1 MKKNIL
7 RERGARSERRE
18 RERVTG
24 RMMEYVRRRNTERV
38 ILTHD
43 IFSYYFKLD
52 IPIHSYSIDPRWIV
66 RILFILLY
74 RIIHGNIIYSYK
86 QRTRNK
92 HKINIKLLSCIP
104 FKLTLSYHTVSY
116 CIITMAFG
124 GAFVSVA
131 MKV

>member
-7 RERGARSERRE
+7 RERGARSERRERERE

-52 IPIHSYSIDPRWIV
+52 IPIHSYSIDPRWII
-66 RILFILLY
+66 RILSILLY

-104 FKLTLSYHTVSY
+104 LSLRCHIILYHTVS
-116 CIITMAFG
+116 
-124 GAFVSVA
+124 
-131 MKV
+131 